1 MNTNPVSISQIR
13 HRHQWH
19 LSTPLAQLAHGDPR

>member
-1 MNTNPVSISQIR
+1 MNTNPVSIRQIR
-13 HRHQWH
+13 HRH